1 MKRNNQTPAIVS
13 VRRSGMKGKIPFYSL
28 VAKAWEQSGTKY
40 KKKILLSYTGF
51 KRHTS

>member
-1 MKRNNQTPAIVS
+1 MKRNNQIPAIVN
-13 VRRSGMKGKIPFYSL
+13 VCRSGMKGKIPFYSL

-40 KKKILLSYTGF
+40 KKKVYTGTGF